1 MNIYYCKHCKR
12 ICYTYPKDS
21 TLVCCGDEMTLL
33 KPKTMDQGNEKH
45 LPVVERLPGGLISVK
60 IGSVPHPMLPEHFIQ
75 WLFIEQGNKYQI
87 KTFEPNETPEAKF
100 HVCEDKPIKVF
111 EFCNLHGLWMTEV
124 E

>member
-1 MNIYYCKHCKR
+1 
-12 ICYTYPKDS
+12 
-21 TLVCCGDEMTLL
+21 MTLL